1 MARPPSRYPTELEL
15 QVLKILWRD
24 GESSVMSV
32 RDALAEDEDRDIAR
46 TSVVT
51 TLNIMADKRL
61 VHRRQRG
68 RAYLFSAALTQE
80 EVSRGMLG
88 DLLDRVFDGSAE
100 ALLLNLLDS
109 EHVNDEQHHA
119 LRRLINRKR
128 RGGQK

>member
-24 GESSVMSV
+24 GESSVMNV
-32 RDALAEDEDRDIAR
+32 RDALAEDQGRDIAR

-61 VHRRQRG
+61 VHRSQQG
-68 RAYLFSAALTQE
+68 RAYLFTAAVTQR
-80 EVSRGMLG
+80 EVSQGMLG

-109 EHVNDEQHHA
+109 EHVGDEEHQA
-119 LRRLINRKR
+119 LRRLINRQR
-128 RGGQK
+128 RGGPK